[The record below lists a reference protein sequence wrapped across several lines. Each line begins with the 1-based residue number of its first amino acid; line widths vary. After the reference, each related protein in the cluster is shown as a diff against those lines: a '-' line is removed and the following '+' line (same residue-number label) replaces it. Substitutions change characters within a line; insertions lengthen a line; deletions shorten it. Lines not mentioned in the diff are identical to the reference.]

1 MTHWWRRQFLRVLF
15 FGGLLMAWQIVA
27 QLRLVPAYL
36 FPGPIEVGEALLRGA
51 GDGTLWKAIGSSLKR
66 LAIGFGL
73 SILIGTLL
81 GLATARW
88 AGLRDT
94 LGLMILGLQAL
105 PSLCWLPLAF
115 LWFGL
120 KEGAIIFV
128 VVMGSTLSVALAA
141 EQAARGIPAIYLKV
155 AQNMGA
161 RGRDMYLRVVL
172 PAALPTFVA
181 GLKQGWSFAWRS
193 LLGAELLF
201 VGVGLGRLLMIGREL
216 NDMSRVMAV
225 MLVIVFLGLVVD
237 RLIFGAWERKLRKA
251 WGPTGWA

>member
-1 MTHWWRRQFLRVLF
+1 MTPWLRRQLLRALF
-15 FGGLLMAWQIVA
+15 FGGLLLAWQIVA
-27 QLRLVPAYL
+27 ELHVVPAYL
-36 FPGPIEVGEALLRGA
+36 LPGPLDVGRALLRGA
-51 GDGTLWKAIGSSLKR
+51 ADGTLTKAVLSSLKR
-66 LAIGFGL
+66 LGIGFAI
-73 SILIGTLL
+73 SIALGTLL

-88 AGLRDT
+88 AALHDT
-94 LGLMILGLQAL
+94 LGLLILGLQAL

-120 KEGAIIFV
+120 REGAIIFV
-128 VVMGSTLSVALAA
+128 VVMGSLLSVALAA
-141 EQAARGIPAIYLKV
+141 EQAARSIPIIYLKV

-161 RGRDMYLRVVL
+161 RGSDLYLRVVL

-216 NDMSRVMAV
+216 NDMSRVIAV
-225 MLVIVFLGLVVD
+225 MLVIVTLGLVVD
-237 RLIFGAWERKLRKA
+237 RLIFGAWERRLRRA
-251 WGPTGWA
+251 WGPSGWA